1 MNDFISVPMSDVPF
15 SGGLC
20 CLFTTLQA
28 YCTLSCKRLD
38 FLLLL

>member
-1 MNDFISVPMSDVPF
+1 MNEFISVPMSDVPF

-20 CLFTTLQA
+20 LFTTLQA
-28 YCTLSCKRLD
+28 YCTLACKRLD